1 MISRKSDAFVPG
13 PRETG
18 QSAAYVSEWD
28 SWREGGTKVV
38 TSYDDFDAGLFAV
51 RQAIAGGGGGGGNFD
66 RVVGADP
73 KKTTVLMAGLSG
85 DEASALL
92 QIFSTNKKV
101 PKEQILVMPDFAL
114 KKKNT

>member
-1 MISRKSDAFVPG
+1 ML
-13 PRETG
+13 T
-18 QSAAYVSEWD
+18 
-28 SWREGGTKVV
+28 
-38 TSYDDFDAGLFAV
+38 
-51 RQAIAGGGGGGGNFD
+51 
-66 RVVGADP
+66 
-73 KKTTVLMAGLSG
+73 AGLSG

>member
-1 MISRKSDAFVPG
+1 
-13 PRETG
+13 
-18 QSAAYVSEWD
+18 
-28 SWREGGTKVV
+28 
-38 TSYDDFDAGLFAV
+38 LFAV

-85 DEASALL
+85 DDASALL